1 MPSFVPATAR
11 RYLGRVNEKRLRS
24 GSISAMN
31 VRRIF
36 IFVLEAAGVGLVAAA
51 ALLLLRPAFL
61 DGHQPVVELH
71 QSSNRGMAGASSDGG
86 QSGPV
91 SYADAVERAAPAVV
105 NVYTA
110 RVITERRSP
119 LLDDP
124 LFRYFFGDSFSEKKK
139 RLETSL
145 GSGVIVSPQGYVL
158 TNNHVVADADQIQI
172 MLSDSRNA
180 KADVVGVDPET
191 DLAVLKIELTD
202 LPSVVIGNSEHL
214 RVGDVV
220 FAIGNPFGVGQT
232 VTQGIV
238 SATGRYKLGISTF
251 ENFIQTDAAI
261 NPGNSGGALINAHGE
276 LIGINTAIFSQSGGS
291 QGIGF
296 AIPESLAKDVMK
308 QIIERGRVVRGWLGI
323 EAQDLTPAL
332 AQSFGLEHTNGM
344 LIAGIVRGGP
354 ADQAG
359 LNPGDLVTAVDGKAV
374 VDAHEAM
381 ERIARS
387 MPGTKLEVEGLRE
400 GRSFHTQVEIIQRP
414 TRLR

>member
-1 MPSFVPATAR
+1 
-11 RYLGRVNEKRLRS
+11 
-24 GSISAMN
+24 MN
-31 VRRIF
+31 GRRIL
-36 IFVLEAAGVGLVAAA
+36 IFVLEAAAVGLVAAM

-61 DGHQPVVELH
+61 DGHSPVVELRE
-71 QSSNRGMAGASSDGG
+71 SVS
-86 QSGPV
+86 SGPPPGAASGAQTGLV

-105 NVYTA
+105 NVYSA

-124 LFRYFFGDSFSEKKK
+124 LLRYFFGESFSEKRK
-139 RLETSL
+139 RLQTSL
-145 GSGVIVSPQGYVL
+145 GSGVIISPQGFVL
-158 TNNHVVADADQIQI
+158 TNNHVVADADQIQV
-172 MLSDSRNA
+172 MLSDGRNA
-180 KADVVGVDPET
+180 QAKVVGVDPDT
-191 DLAVLKIELTD
+191 DLAVLKIELSD

-261 NPGNSGGALINAHGE
+261 NPGNSGGALINAYGE

-308 QIIERGRVVRGWLGI
+308 QIIEHGRVVRGWLGI

-332 AQSFGLEHTNGM
+332 AESFGLDTTNGM
-344 LIAGIVRGGP
+344 LIAGVVRGGP

-359 LNPGDLVTAVDGKAV
+359 LNPGDLLTAVDGKV
-374 VDAHEAM
+374 VTDSHETM
-381 ERIARS
+381 QQISRS
-387 MPGTKLEVEGLRE
+387 LPGTKIDVEGLRN
-400 GRSFHTQVEIIQRP
+400 GQPFQANVEIVQRP
-414 TRLR
+414 ARLR